1 MKHLLNSIIIIG
13 FIFVCIIGCEATS
26 SSATNVL
33 DSEVDKKVL
42 WEMGG
47 HLPAQTGMDKNIG
60 TAGLLYG
67 ILEGKYIVVGGGANF
82 PYESVLYGGLKKSY
96 SDIYMLE
103 DKNGSLE
110 VVEHINWENEIGYGS
125 SVTTKDGIYY
135 LGGSTN
141 PEADDDILFITLQNG
156 KLNIEKIGD
165 LPFTLQNGL
174 AVERDGKLYIA
185 GGSKGNGN
193 SSGLYEYDLTSKE
206 IIELSPIPQ
215 EAVRTQL
222 VGQILNGALY
232 VFSGAGNIA
241 YTDGYKY
248 DFESDTWE
256 KVADISV
263 NGKLLTVAGG
273 NSIKL
278 NEKEM
283 LVMGGV
289 NKEFFDNAV
298 KNLNSLQG
306 RALADFRDY
315 YFRADPYEFNFNP
328 YILIYNADSNT
339 WRSIGETPFDPNAGA
354 ALMLNGNK
362 IYSINGEIKAGVRT
376 DKMFVGTI
384 FAR

>member
-1 MKHLLNSIIIIG
+1 MKHLLLTVII
-13 FIFVCIIGCEATS
+13 VCIIGCGETAS
-26 SSATNVL
+26 NNANVL
-33 DSEVDKKVL
+33 DSKVDKKIL

-67 ILEGKYIVVGGGANF
+67 TLDNKYIVVGGGANF
-82 PYESVLYGGLKKSY
+82 PYESVLNGGIKKSY

-110 VVEHINWENEIGYGS
+110 VIEHINWENELGYGA

-141 PEADDDILFITLQNG
+141 PEADDDILFITLKDG

-165 LPFTLQNGL
+165 LPFTIQNGL
-174 AVERDGKLYIA
+174 AFEKDNKLYIA

-193 SSGLYEYDLTSKE
+193 SSGLYEYDLNSKE
-206 IIELSPIPQ
+206 IKELSPIPA
-215 EAVRTQL
+215 EAVRMQM
-222 VGQILNGALY
+222 VGQILNGNIY
-232 VFSGAGNIA
+232 IFSGAGSIA

-248 DFESDTWE
+248 DFANDTWTKVSDVILNGE
-256 KVADISV
+256 K
-263 NGKLLTVAGG
+263 LTVAGG

-278 NEKEM
+278 NDKEM

-298 KNLNSLQG
+298 KNLGSLQG

-315 YFRADPYEFNFNP
+315 YFRCDPYEFKFNP
-328 YILIYNADSNT
+328 NILIYNADSDS
-339 WRSIGETPFDPNAGA
+339 WRSIGESPFDPNAGA
-354 ALMLNGNK
+354 ALILLNNK

-384 FAR
+384 LAR

>member
-1 MKHLLNSIIIIG
+1 MKHIFNLIIIS
-13 FIFVCIIGCEATS
+13 FIFVYIIGCENNS
-26 SSATNVL
+26 SNSNVL
-33 DSEVDKKVL
+33 DSKVDKKIL

-60 TAGLLYG
+60 TAGLLHG
-67 ILEGKYIVVGGGANF
+67 VLEGKYIVVGGGANF
-82 PYESVLYGGLKKSY
+82 PYEPVLYGGIKKSY

-110 VVEHINWENEIGYGS
+110 VIEHINWENEIGYGS

-135 LGGSTN
+135 LGGSPN
-141 PEADDDILFITLQNG
+141 PEAADDILFITLQNG

-174 AVERDGKLYIA
+174 AVERNGKLYIA
-185 GGSKGNGN
+185 GGAKGNGN

-206 IIELSPIPQ
+206 IKELSPIPQ
-215 EAVRTQL
+215 EAVRQQL
-222 VGQILNGALY
+222 VGQILNGNLY
-232 VFSGAGNIA
+232 VFSGVGNVA

-248 DFESDTWE
+248 DFDNDTWT
-256 KVADISV
+256 KVSDV
-263 NGKLLTVAGG
+263 LLNGKALTVAGG
-273 NSIKL
+273 NSVKL

-289 NKEFFDNAV
+289 NKEIFDDAV
-298 KNLNSLQG
+298 AKLGTLQG
-306 RALADFRDY
+306 RELANFRDY
-315 YFRADPYEFNFNP
+315 YFRADPYEFRFNSD
-328 YILIYNADSNT
+328 ILIYNADSDT
-339 WRSIGETPFDPNAGA
+339 WRTIGESPFDPNAGA
-354 ALMLNGNK
+354 ALLLIGNK

-384 FAR
+384 FAK

>member
-13 FIFVCIIGCEATS
+13 FIFVYIIGCGETISNTS
-26 SSATNVL
+26 NVL
-33 DSEVDKKVL
+33 DSTVDKKIL

-67 ILEGKYIVVGGGANF
+67 VLEGKYIVVGGGANF

-110 VVEHINWENEIGYGS
+110 VVEHINWENELGYGS
-125 SVTTKDGIYY
+125 SITTKDGIYY

-141 PEADDDILFITLQNG
+141 PEADDDILFITLQDG
-156 KLNIEKIGD
+156 KLNVEKIGD
-165 LPFTLQNGL
+165 LPFTIQNGL
-174 AVERDGKLYIA
+174 AVEKDGKLYIA

-206 IIELSPIPQ
+206 TIELSPIPE

-232 VFSGAGNIA
+232 IFSGAGNIS

-248 DFESDTWE
+248 DFENDTWE

-306 RALADFRDY
+306 RALADFRDS
-315 YFRADPYEFNFNP
+315 YFRADPYEFMFNP

-339 WRSIGETPFDPNAGA
+339 WRSIGESPFDPNAGA
-354 ALMLNGNK
+354 ALILMGNK

-384 FAR
+384 FAK

>member
-1 MKHLLNSIIIIG
+1 MKHILNSITIIS
-13 FIFVCIIGCEATS
+13 FVFVSIIGCENNS
-26 SSATNVL
+26 SNANVL
-33 DSEVDKKVL
+33 DSKVDKKIL

-67 ILEGKYIVVGGGANF
+67 VLEGKYIVVGGGANF
-82 PYESVLYGGLKKSY
+82 PYESVLNNGVKKSY
-96 SDIYMLE
+96 SDIYLLE

-110 VVEHINWENEIGYGS
+110 VIEHINWENEIGYGS
-125 SVTTKDGIYY
+125 SITTKDGIYY
-135 LGGSTN
+135 LGGSPN

-165 LPFTLQNGL
+165 LPFTFQLGL
-174 AVERDGKLYIA
+174 AVEKDGKLYIA
-185 GGSKGNGN
+185 GGNKGNGN

-206 IIELSPIPQ
+206 IKELSPIPQ
-215 EAVRTQL
+215 EAVRMQF
-222 VGQILNGALY
+222 VGQILNGNLY

-248 DFESDTWE
+248 DFENDTWT
-256 KVADISV
+256 KVSDVSL
-263 NGKLLTVAGG
+263 NGKALTVAGG
-273 NSIKL
+273 NSVKL

-298 KNLNSLQG
+298 AKLGTLQG
-306 RALADFRDY
+306 RELANFRDY
-315 YFRADPYEFNFNP
+315 YFRADPYEFKFNSD
-328 YILIYNADSNT
+328 ILIYNADSDS
-339 WRSIGETPFDPNAGA
+339 WRTIGESPFDPNAGA
-354 ALMLNGNK
+354 ALLLIGNK

-384 FAR
+384 FAK

>member
-1 MKHLLNSIIIIG
+1 MRQLLNSIIIIS
-13 FIFVCIIGCEATS
+13 FIFACLIGCENNS
-26 SSATNVL
+26 SNSNVL
-33 DSEVDKKVL
+33 DSRVDKKIL

-60 TAGLLYG
+60 TAGLLHG
-67 ILEGKYIVVGGGANF
+67 VLEGKYIVVGGGANF
-82 PYESVLYGGLKKSY
+82 PYESVLNNGIKKSY

-110 VVEHINWENEIGYGS
+110 VIEHINWNNDIGYGS

-135 LGGSTN
+135 IGGSTN

-165 LPFTLQNGL
+165 LPFTFQLGL
-174 AVERDGKLYIA
+174 VVEKDGKLYIA

-206 IIELSPIPQ
+206 IKELSPIPQ
-215 EAVRTQL
+215 EAVRMQF
-222 VGQILNGALY
+222 VGQILNGNLY
-232 VFSGAGNIA
+232 IFSGHGNVA

-248 DFESDTWE
+248 DFATDTWT
-256 KVADISV
+256 KVADVSL
-263 NGKLLTVAGG
+263 NGKALTVAGG
-273 NSIKL
+273 NSVKL

-298 KNLNSLQG
+298 AKLGTLQG
-306 RALADFRDY
+306 KALADFRDY
-315 YFRADPYEFNFNP
+315 YFRADPYEFKFNSD
-328 YILIYNADSNT
+328 ILIYNADSDS

-354 ALMLNGNK
+354 ALLLIGNK

-384 FAR
+384 FSK

>member
-1 MKHLLNSIIIIG
+1 MKHLLNSITIIV
-13 FIFVCIIGCEATS
+13 FIFACIIGCGETVSNS
-26 SSATNVL
+26 SNVL
-33 DSEVDKKVL
+33 DSEVDKKIL

-67 ILEGKYIVVGGGANF
+67 VLGGKYIVVGGGANF
-82 PYESVLYGGLKKSY
+82 PYESVLYGGIKKSY

-110 VVEHINWENEIGYGS
+110 VIEHINWENEMGYGS

-174 AVERDGKLYIA
+174 VFEKDGKLYIA

-206 IIELSPIPQ
+206 IIELSPIPE
-215 EAVRTQL
+215 EAVRTQC
-222 VGQILNGALY
+222 VGQILNGNLY
-232 VFSGAGNIA
+232 IFSGAGNIA

-248 DFESDTWE
+248 DFENDTWE
-256 KVADISV
+256 KVADISI

-298 KNLNSLQG
+298 QNLNSLQG
-306 RALADFRDY
+306 RELADFRDY

-339 WRSIGETPFDPNAGA
+339 WRSIGESPFDPNAGA
-354 ALMLNGNK
+354 ALILMGNK

-384 FAR
+384 FAK

>member
-33 DSEVDKKVL
+33 DSEVDKKIL

-141 PEADDDILFITLQNG
+141 PEADDDILFVTLQNG

-232 VFSGAGNIA
+232 VFSGAGDIS